1 MNKIGCNLSFI
12 KMKNLKKEKSYSL
25 KSLATMLKI
34 VARFEI
40 RMQQQVLGL
49 YQQ

>member
-1 MNKIGCNLSFI
+1 MNKISWNLSFI
-12 KMKNLKKEKSYSL
+12 KMKNSKGKSYFL
-25 KSLATMLKI
+25 KIIATILKI